1 MIFWHIVIILLSIE
15 VFCWGY
21 SLNNHSRMMKELGD
35 KDCLVHE
42 GDFCFR
48 KNWIRV
54 FMSSVMATS
63 LSMGVMLW
71 WGVMVLSGKTDTFIY
86 AQWVAAGI
94 QLSHI
99 HFFAIV
105 ARCTCL
111 DILDWPGISQF
122 KSKICHIIGLKLQK
136 YDAVT

>member
-1 MIFWHIVIILLSIE
+1 MIFWDIVIILLSIE

-35 KDCLVHE
+35 KDCLGQD

-54 FMSSVMATS
+54 FMASVMATS
-63 LSMGVMLW
+63 LSVGVTMW
-71 WGVMVLSGKTDTFIY
+71 WLIMSFAGKAESFTY

-99 HFFAIV
+99 HFFAII

-111 DILDWPGISQF
+111 DIYDWPILSRIKAIF
-122 KSKICHIIGLKLQK
+122 CCKNKF
-136 YDAVT
+136 